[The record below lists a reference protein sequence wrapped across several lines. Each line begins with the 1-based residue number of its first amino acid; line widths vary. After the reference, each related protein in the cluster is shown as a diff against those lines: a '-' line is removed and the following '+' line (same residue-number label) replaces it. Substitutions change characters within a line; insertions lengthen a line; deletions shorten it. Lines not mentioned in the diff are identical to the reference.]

1 MNETAIKDKIVKFLN
16 ANRGFFWRAGAG
28 PYSRA
33 GVCDIMGTYYGFTVG
48 LEVKTPE
55 AFRTADFGRSKN
67 QRDFQNSINA
77 AGGWATTVCS
87 VSQVEEFLKLI
98 EGDLAARFGEA
109 YLVGLR

>member
-1 MNETAIKDKIVKFLN
+1 MNETAIKTKIIKFLDN
-16 ANRGFFWRAGAG
+16 TPGFWWRAGAG

-87 VSQVEEFLKLI
+87 VSQVEDFLKLI
-98 EGDLAARFGEA
+98 REDLAVRFGEA
-109 YLVGLR
+109 YLVE